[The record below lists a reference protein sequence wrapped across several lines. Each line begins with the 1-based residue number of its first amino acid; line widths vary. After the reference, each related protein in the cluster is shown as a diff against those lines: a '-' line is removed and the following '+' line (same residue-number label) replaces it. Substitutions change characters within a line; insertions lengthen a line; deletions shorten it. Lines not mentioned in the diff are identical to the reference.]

1 MNEDGFYERADKLFC
16 SPRTVVL
23 SSPFVALIS
32 GIHIAFLDGSGFSFM
47 DAVTYTFFHDGFAVT
62 ECRQN
67 RC

>member
-23 SSPFVALIS
+23 SYPFVALNS

-47 DAVTYTFFHDGFAVT
+47 DAVTYTFLTTALP
-62 ECRQN
+62 
-67 RC
+67 